1 MKLLMLKIACF
12 QWELTFY
19 IILQQETSEKPCQ
32 ERSETKMGRS
42 SLVREKSGRDGG
54 ERLAYL

>member
-1 MKLLMLKIACF
+1 MLKIACF

-32 ERSETKMGRS
+32 EGSETEMGRS

>member
-19 IILQQETSEKPCQ
+19 IILQQETSEKPRQ
-32 ERSETKMGRS
+32 EGSQTEMGRS
-42 SLVREKSGRDGG
+42 SLVREKSG
-54 ERLAYL
+54 

>member
-12 QWELTFY
+12 QWELTFL
-19 IILQQETSEKPCQ
+19 LQQETSEKPCQ
-32 ERSETKMGRS
+32 EGSQTEMGRS

>member
-1 MKLLMLKIACF
+1 MKLLMLKISCF
-12 QWELTFY
+12 QWELTFL
-19 IILQQETSEKPCQ
+19 LQQETSEKPCQ
-32 ERSETKMGRS
+32 EGSQTEMGRS